1 MRTGAKLGAYGAVLA
16 IVLGGGAAV
25 GAASGPIDVAGA
37 GHDDN
42 RAHTTD
48 QAITAATDPANDDGA
63 AAGDTRISD
72 LPGGLAVAEGG
83 YRLDLQT
90 DGHALTTP
98 SELRF
103 RIVDAAGEPVTDDE
117 EDHEG
122 DLHLVVVG
130 HDLDS
135 YAHLRPEPDAR
146 GAWTVDLPALDTGS
160 YRAFVEVQP
169 AGEDE
174 ALTLGADLTVSG
186 SPPATAGG
194 DHDDQ
199 EEGH

>member
-25 GAASGPIDVAGA
+25 GAASGPIDVGGA
-37 GHDDN
+37 DHDED
-42 RAHTTD
+42 RAH
-48 QAITAATDPANDDGA
+48 ATDEATEAAEPASDGDA
-63 AAGDTRISD
+63 EVGGTPVTD
-72 LPGGLAVAEGG
+72 LPGGLAIAEGG

-117 EDHEG
+117 EESAG
-122 DLHLVVVG
+122 APHLVVVG

-135 YAHLRPEPDAR
+135 YAHLRPELDGR
-146 GAWTVDLPALDTGS
+146 DAWTVDLPALDAGS
-160 YRAFVEVQP
+160 YRAFVEVRP